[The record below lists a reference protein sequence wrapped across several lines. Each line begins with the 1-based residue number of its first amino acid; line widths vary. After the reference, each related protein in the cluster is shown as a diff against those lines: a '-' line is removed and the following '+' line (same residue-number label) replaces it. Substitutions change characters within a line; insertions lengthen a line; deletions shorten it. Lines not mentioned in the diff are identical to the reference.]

1 MNGHSA
7 LRRSQNTLKKK
18 LPNSGRTKPMVSTV
32 LISLERS
39 LTTTKKL
46 RRKFMKSMVGSTN
59 IMKNV
64 VISAFQAMSDAKV
77 TTQENVLLNVTAAL
91 NITFIV
97 ATIPTITQQVITTM
111 LQEKENISTA
121 MTGAAQKITPTA
133 KEIVFLMPPA
143 SHMVMDLI
151 PPNMTIMTSLWT
163 TLKFVVKVRDV
174 VNTGRP
180 ISNISPLTNHSA
192 AFLTNL

>member
-1 MNGHSA
+1 
-7 LRRSQNTLKKK
+7 
-18 LPNSGRTKPMVSTV
+18 
-32 LISLERS
+32 
-39 LTTTKKL
+39 
-46 RRKFMKSMVGSTN
+46 
-59 IMKNV
+59 
-64 VISAFQAMSDAKV
+64 MSDAKV

-111 LQEKENISTA
+111 LPEKENISTA

-151 PPNMTIMTSLWT
+151 PHNMTIMMSLWT

-174 VNTGRP
+174 VTTGRP
-180 ISNISPLTNHSA
+180 TSNISPLTNHSA